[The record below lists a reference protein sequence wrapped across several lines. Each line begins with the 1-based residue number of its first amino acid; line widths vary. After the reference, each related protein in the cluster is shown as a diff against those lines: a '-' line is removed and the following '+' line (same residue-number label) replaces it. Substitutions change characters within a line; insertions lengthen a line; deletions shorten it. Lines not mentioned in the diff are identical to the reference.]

1 MAEELNQKKHERL
14 KQLRVLRQD
23 ASDGVLEEKHAFSF
37 SFWRCCN
44 DVFMFLSYLFWEDSF
59 PNYSRENVFKKCHFS
74 TWVITMCK
82 VCQNIQPFWLLP
94 NLWDRIEKDKRLQ
107 GVWIA
112 SILLNNHWL
121 PALQLPPTSLLTLQ
135 IPMDNKLPSMCIFWH
150 AERSLSHHQRLY
162 HLCHRKHHYK
172 ELEP

>member
-1 MAEELNQKKHERL
+1 MEPGQNAVLQTFASNKSFKVRFSFFGQKNCSFVDPTVAEGIFDFVEPSKVGGAQNLAAQGSMAEELNQKKHERL

-74 TWVITMCK
+74 TWVITMFK

-94 NLWDRIEKDKRLQ
+94 NL
-107 GVWIA
+107 
-112 SILLNNHWL
+112 
-121 PALQLPPTSLLTLQ
+121 
-135 IPMDNKLPSMCIFWH
+135 
-150 AERSLSHHQRLY
+150 
-162 HLCHRKHHYK
+162 
-172 ELEP
+172 